1 MYMQMTYITKL
12 KIITFSNGENINT
25 TNKEIIRFLP
35 KKKKKRNEIKFR
47 VPLYSELFAGV

>member
-1 MYMQMTYITKL
+1 MTYITKL